1 MPEVSIVIVCMNR
14 PDNLYPCLDSVF
26 AGTKCGLEVY
36 VVAYKYDKV
45 SLAGAQN
52 RYPQVHFIVSDE
64 WRGFAENNNLALRQ
78 VQTPYTLILNDD
90 TLVPNG
96 LIDTLLADFKVFD
109 PQVAGSSA
117 QGLDVDSVA
126 QPCGSASAERSAGS
140 SAQPCGS
147 VSPQRPGIIAS
158 PLYNEDGSLQFCGR
172 KEFTAS
178 HYVRFA
184 WHLGDLNPASF
195 DDFEK
200 VAIDPQAVA
209 AAAATQAADQRAGAP
224 APAPAH
230 HAAHCAGSPTAAHSV
245 AAASPALYKVGNV
258 SGACFMIP
266 TALFRD
272 LGFFDE
278 RFFFTPEDIALS
290 VAVRRRGLAV
300 YMDPSLRLI
309 HKYHG
314 STSRIAHAI
323 RPAEIRGCMIHLCD
337 GKPLKYFAVGFCIWL
352 AEATKL
358 LKALLHRDK
367 IKLRIYRNTT
377 RSIFTRSL
385 PKTLFLKYL

>member
-14 PDNLYPCLDSVF
+14 PDNLYPCLDSVY

-78 VQTPYTLILNDD
+78 VRTPYTLILNDD

-96 LIDTLLADFKVFD
+96 LIDTLLADFKAFD
-109 PQVAGSSA
+109 PQIAGSSA
-117 QGLDVDSVA
+117 QGSDVASAA
-126 QPCGSASAERSAGS
+126 QPCGSA
-140 SAQPCGS
+140 
-147 VSPQRPGIIAS
+147 SPQRPGIIAS

-172 KEFTAS
+172 KEFTAAQ
-178 HYVRFA
+178 YIRFA

-209 AAAATQAADQRAGAP
+209 AATAAQAADQR
-224 APAPAH
+224 
-230 HAAHCAGSPTAAHSV
+230 AGSPTAAHSV
-245 AAASPALYKVGNV
+245 AAASPTLYKVGNV

-352 AEATKL
+352 AEVTKL

>member
-14 PDNLYPCLDSVF
+14 PDNLYPCLDSVY

-96 LIDTLLADFKVFD
+96 LIDTLLADFKAFE
-109 PQVAGSSA
+109 
-117 QGLDVDSVA
+117 LY
-126 QPCGSASAERSAGS
+126 
-140 SAQPCGS
+140 
-147 VSPQRPGIIAS
+147 RPGIIAS

-178 HYVRFA
+178 QYVRFA
-184 WHLGDLNPASF
+184 WHLGDLNPATF

-200 VAIDPQAVA
+200 VAIDDS
-209 AAAATQAADQRAGAP
+209 T
-224 APAPAH
+224 
-230 HAAHCAGSPTAAHSV
+230 
-245 AAASPALYKVGNV
+245 LYKVGNV

-337 GKPLKYFAVGFCIWL
+337 GKPLKYFAVGLCIWL

>member
-14 PDNLYPCLDSVF
+14 PDNLYPCLDSVY

-96 LIDTLLADFKVFD
+96 LIDTLLADFKAFD

-117 QGLDVDSVA
+117 QGSDMASAA
-126 QPCGSASAERSAGS
+126 QPCGSAF
-140 SAQPCGS
+140 
-147 VSPQRPGIIAS
+147 PQRPGIIAS

-178 HYVRFA
+178 QYVRFA
-184 WHLGDLNPASF
+184 WHLGDLNSATF

-200 VAIDPQAVA
+200 VAIDDS
-209 AAAATQAADQRAGAP
+209 T
-224 APAPAH
+224 
-230 HAAHCAGSPTAAHSV
+230 
-245 AAASPALYKVGNV
+245 LYKVGNV

-337 GKPLKYFAVGFCIWL
+337 GKPLKYFAVGLCIWF

-367 IKLRIYRNTT
+367 IKLRIYHNTT